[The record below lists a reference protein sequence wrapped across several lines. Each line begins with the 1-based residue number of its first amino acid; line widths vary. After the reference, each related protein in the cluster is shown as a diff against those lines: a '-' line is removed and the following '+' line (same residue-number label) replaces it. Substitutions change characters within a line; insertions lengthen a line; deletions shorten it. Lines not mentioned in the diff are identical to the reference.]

1 MPHFPTEE
9 EEEKPRHSLPIRS
22 TTKQDTSRTSSSSS
36 RPEAQDEGATPSRIR
51 IKNRRKRYLD
61 LHPQYFTSSDLE
73 LADPILYDRLV
84 RQHLS
89 AQEREAQGRE
99 RGFTGV
105 LEADLMRSEAKLNAL
120 AQKRKEREGFE
131 LRRKRR
137 GEERLRRQREEVG
150 RTGRLGGGCGED
162 ERDSEESE
170 EEEEEEEEDDDDDD
184 DEYSELDKDAAWLLW
199 KDIMTQRFLA
209 GGDEDFEY
217 GCLVDGNEELD
228 DWEEEERGR
237 LEDWL
242 EKEEE
247 EEEESLPAAEDE
259 GRELKGETG
268 VQDF

>member
-1 MPHFPTEE
+1 MPHFPSE
-9 EEEKPRHSLPIRS
+9 EEEKPSPHRSIPIRS
-22 TTKQDTSRTSSSSS
+22 TTKPDTSLLPLSSPSL
-36 RPEAQDEGATPSRIR
+36 PATQDQDSTPSRIR

-120 AQKRKEREGFE
+120 AQKREEREGLE
-131 LRRKRR
+131 LRRKLR
-137 GEERLRRQREEVG
+137 GEES
-150 RTGRLGGGCGED
+150 ED
-162 ERDSEESE
+162 EENN
-170 EEEEEEEEDDDDDD
+170 
-184 DEYSELDKDAAWLLW
+184 EYSELGKDDAWLLW

-209 GGDEDFEY
+209 GKDADFEY
-217 GCLVDGNEELD
+217 GRLVDGNEELD
-228 DWEEEERGR
+228 DWEEEERER

-247 EEEESLPAAEDE
+247 EEVFLPAVE
-259 GRELKGETG
+259 GERRELKGETG